1 MDFLKKIYNKL
12 FLFKKVYLT
21 KYWRCHRAQFG
32 EDVVLSSWIDKKINK
47 GFYVDVGCYHPWKYS
62 NTYFLYKRGWRGV
75 NIDLDDIKIE
85 AMNLARPQDTNI
97 VAAVSDETS
106 EVEVYANPRKY
117 CGITTIETS
126 HVQPTQCSRRTITTE
141 TLNQI
146 LANTSYKDRE
156 IDLLSID
163 VEGHDFNVLKAL
175 DFDKYKPKVILIETL
190 IKNFE
195 HIYDS
200 ELFKLLIKKGYNFAN
215 WVGYTLFF
223 VHPQN
228 NLMKQ

>member
-1 MDFLKKIYNKL
+1 MDFFKKIYNKL
-12 FLFKKVYLT
+12 YLFRKVYLT
-21 KYWRCHRAQFG
+21 KYWRSHRAQFG
-32 EDVVLSSWIDKKINK
+32 EDVVLSSWIGKKINQ

-75 NIDLDDIKIE
+75 NIDLDNIKID
-85 AMNLARPQDTNI
+85 AMNWARPQDTNI
-97 VAAVSDETS
+97 VAAVSDLAT
-106 EVEVYANPRKY
+106 EVEVHANPRKY

-126 HVQPTQCSRRTITTE
+126 QVQPTQCVKRKIKTK

-146 LANTSYKDRE
+146 LTDTRYKDRE

-175 DFDKYKPKVILIETL
+175 DFSKYKPKIILIETL

-195 HIYDS
+195 HIHDS
-200 ELFKLLIKKGYNFAN
+200 ELFKFLINKGYLFSN

-223 VHPQN
+223 IHPQN
-228 NLMKQ
+228 NLIK